1 MVSTLKLTKIQIPNS
16 DSDVISLDAS
26 SGNITVPKPVTFS
39 ETLGGTSIT
48 VQGENTATTNLQQG
62 LAKAF
67 LAYKGNTVNAIYD
80 SNNISSVTD
89 VSTGKQT
96 PVFTNNFNGA
106 NDYAAVAF
114 AQQDTGGGGRNVAG
128 IGSPATSNR
137 PYNSV
142 NLSNT
147 LTDMEWINFSFH
159 GDLA

>member
-1 MVSTLKLTKIQIPNS
+1 MAGTLTVDNANT
-16 DSDVISLDAS
+16 DTISGKSNANNMTINA
-26 SGNITVPKPVTFS
+26 GNITIK
-39 ETLGGTSIT
+39 
-48 VQGENTATTNLQQG
+48 GEGSATTNLQQG
-62 LAKAF
+62 LAKSF
-67 LAYKGNTVNAIYD
+67 LAYKGNTTNAIYD
-80 SNNISSVTD
+80 SINISSVTD
-89 VSTGKQT
+89 VTTGKQT
-96 PVFTNNFNGA
+96 PFFTNNFNGA

-128 IGSPATSNR
+128 ISSPATSNR